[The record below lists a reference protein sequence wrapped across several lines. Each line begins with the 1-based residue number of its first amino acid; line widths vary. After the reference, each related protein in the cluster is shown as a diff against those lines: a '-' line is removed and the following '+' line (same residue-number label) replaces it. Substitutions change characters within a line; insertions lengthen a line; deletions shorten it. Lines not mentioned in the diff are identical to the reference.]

1 MSPQIFVLSAW
12 SPAGATISVGFG
24 NFENQGIISETG
36 PCEHILS
43 REIVILIHSL
53 TLWGSDAQTAV
64 IWASSSTH
72 GHCHEPGFFAAL
84 PTGMG

>member
-1 MSPQIFVLSAW
+1 MRWPRSSKTSGDLFYLDCEMSPQIFVLSAW

-64 IWASSSTH
+64 I
-72 GHCHEPGFFAAL
+72 
-84 PTGMG
+84 